1 MRMSML
7 KKLSV
12 LSAGLLIA
20 AGLVACEQK
29 GPAEK
34 AGEKIDQTVE
44 KAQEKIE
51 DATKPEG
58 PMEKAGKKIDEVVED
73 TKETIKK

>member
-1 MRMSML
+1 MSTL

-12 LSAGLLIA
+12 LSVSLLIA
-20 AGLVACEQK
+20 AGLLACEQK

-34 AGEKIDQTVE
+34 AGEKIDQAVE

-58 PMEKAGKKIDEVVED
+58 PMEKAGKKIDETVESA
-73 TKETIKK
+73 KEAMKK

>member
-1 MRMSML
+1 MFTL
-7 KKLSV
+7 KKLSL

-44 KAQEKIE
+44 NAKEKVE

-58 PMEKAGKKIDEVVED
+58 PMEKAGEKIDETVEKA
-73 TKETIKK
+73 KEPVKK

>member
-1 MRMSML
+1 MSTL

-12 LSAGLLIA
+12 LSVSLLIA
-20 AGLVACEQK
+20 AGLFACEQK

-34 AGEKIDQTVE
+34 AGEKIDQAVE

-51 DATKPEG
+51 EATKPEG
-58 PMEKAGKKIDEVVED
+58 PMEKVGKKIDQTVED
-73 TKETIKK
+73 TKEAIKK

>member
-1 MRMSML
+1 MSTL
-7 KKLSV
+7 KKLSIF
-12 LSAGLLIA
+12 SASLLIA
-20 AGLVACEQK
+20 AGISACEQK

-58 PMEKAGKKIDEVVED
+58 PMEKAGKKVDEVVED
-73 TKETIKK
+73 TKEAIKK